1 MRRKCRVPG
10 CGLATGFVVAMV
22 LAAPVAAGIGDAGH
36 SPAMSAVN
44 APAGVIE
51 AQAQPPAT
59 GEAMTGTDAPLDASP
74 EALAQR
80 QLSAYNARDVEAFLE
95 PYSDDVE
102 VYDYPGK
109 LLYTGKARMRER
121 YTGLFA
127 ASPDLHCALLG
138 RMVLGNVVI
147 DHEHLSGHRD
157 GVTKAMAIYTVRDG
171 RIVRVEFVK

>member
-1 MRRKCRVPG
+1 MAFTAG
-10 CGLATGFVVAMV
+10 TAMAALADSDVGAGPAVTQALQRDTGV
-22 LAAPVAAGIGDAGH
+22 LSATAHDAEG
-36 SPAMSAVN
+36 N
-44 APAGVIE
+44 
-51 AQAQPPAT
+51 
-59 GEAMTGTDAPLDASP
+59 MTGTEIPSKTSP

-127 ASPDLHCALLG
+127 ASPNLHCELLG
-138 RMVLGNVVI
+138 RMVLDNVVI
-147 DHEHLSGHRD
+147 DHEHLTGHRD
-157 GVTKAMAIYTVRDG
+157 GVTKAIAIYTVRDG
-171 RIVRVEFVK
+171 RITRVEFVK

>member
-1 MRRKCRVPG
+1 MRTQCLLLG
-10 CGLATGFVVAMV
+10 VVMALTAGTTM
-22 LAAPVAAGIGDAGH
+22 AAPADSGVEADPAATPALEREAGVLQATADDAGGH
-36 SPAMSAVN
+36 
-44 APAGVIE
+44 
-51 AQAQPPAT
+51 
-59 GEAMTGTDAPLDASP
+59 MTGTDTPLDASP

-127 ASPDLHCALLG
+127 ASPDLHCELLG

-147 DHEHLSGHRD
+147 DHEHLRGHRD
-157 GVTKAMAIYTVRDG
+157 GVTKAIAIYTVRDG